1 MSCAPYL
8 CLIAF
13 MMLPAFINQSLKLW
27 GVWHDYQKQK
37 ASIGVT
43 PIESVADLLE
53 ID

>member
-27 GVWHDYQKQK
+27 GVWYDYQQQN
-37 ASIGVT
+37 ANIGVT
-43 PIESVADLLE
+43 TIESVAVLLV

>member
-1 MSCAPYL
+1 MSCAPDL

-13 MMLPAFINQSLKLW
+13 MMLPADINESLKLW
-27 GVWHDYQKQK
+27 GVWHDYHQQK
-37 ASIGVT
+37 ANIGVT